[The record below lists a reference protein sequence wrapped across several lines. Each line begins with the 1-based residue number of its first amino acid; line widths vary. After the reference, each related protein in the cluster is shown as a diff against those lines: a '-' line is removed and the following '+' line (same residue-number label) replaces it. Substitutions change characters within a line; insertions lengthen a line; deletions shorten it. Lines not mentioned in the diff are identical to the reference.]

1 MADKNKQTEL
11 SNKKDSDHLYKYDED
26 ADAKIHKASPW
37 QNDPEYFKRCKIS
50 SAALLKIILHARKT
64 CTEEYQS
71 GHSDPTEV
79 MGLMQGK
86 IEERTFVVVDAFGLC
101 EGNEVSVQPKDEDYE
116 FIVDYTDTLRD
127 RGLRREKLLGW
138 YHSHPGLGVFLSG
151 TDVSTQRFQQTHIDP
166 YLAIVIDPLA
176 TVSSGKP
183 RIGAFRVFPENY
195 KPKEPVNWVAAQT
208 IYGVDN
214 PGAYKDQFYPLEI
227 EIFKSSLDSILF
239 DHLYQQFWGK
249 ALSSSKNLATRD
261 FITAK
266 ITVASTAL
274 EKLGKDVSQ
283 SAPGQFTL
291 TAKKKKKDED
301 SEFDEVC
308 NEISRVSI
316 DQLNGSYTQLV
327 KDYLFTVKH

>member
-1 MADKNKQTEL
+1 MSDKSKQTNET
-11 SNKKDSDHLYKYDED
+11 KKDTDSLYKYDED
-26 ADAKIHKASPW
+26 LDAKIRKSAPW
-37 QNDPEYFKRCKIS
+37 SNDPEYFKRCKIS

-64 CTEEYQS
+64 CTEEYQK
-71 GHSDPTEV
+71 GNDPIEV
-79 MGLMQGK
+79 MGLMQGR

-116 FIVDYTDTLRD
+116 FIVEYTDTLREK
-127 RGLRREKLLGW
+127 GLRKEKLIGW

-151 TDVSTQRFQQTHIDP
+151 TDVSTQRFQQTHMDP

-195 KPKEPVNWVAAQT
+195 KPKEPVNWAAAQT

-227 EIFKSSLDSILF
+227 EIFKSSLDSVLF

-249 ALSSSKNLATRD
+249 ALSTSKNLSTRD

-266 ITVASTAL
+266 ISVVSNSL

-283 SAPGQFTL
+283 SAPGGFAL
-291 TAKKKKKDED
+291 TSKRKKKDEE

-327 KDYLFTVKH
+327 KDYLFTIKY

>member
-1 MADKNKQTEL
+1 MTDKKQ
-11 SNKKDSDHLYKYDED
+11 
-26 ADAKIHKASPW
+26 KIRKAQPW
-37 QNDPEYFKRCKIS
+37 LNDPEYFKRCRITS
-50 SAALLKIILHARKT
+50 VALLKIILHARKT
-64 CTEEYQS
+64 CTEEYRKEGS
-71 GHSDPTEV
+71 EPIEV

-86 IEERTFVVVDAFGLC
+86 VEERTFVVVDAFGLC
-101 EGNEVSVQPKDEDYE
+101 EGTEVSVQPKDEDYE
-116 FIVDYTDTLRD
+116 YIIDYTSSLK
-127 RGLRREKLLGW
+127 EKGIRKEKVIGW

-151 TDVSTQRFQQTHIDP
+151 TDVSTQRFQQQMDP

-208 IYGVDN
+208 IFGVDN
-214 PGAYKDQFYPLEI
+214 PGPYKDQFYPLEI
-227 EIFKSSLDSILF
+227 EVSKSQLDSVLF

-249 ALSSSKNLATRD
+249 ALSTSKNLNTRD
-261 FITAK
+261 FVTAK
-266 ITVASTAL
+266 ITVAATSL
-274 EKLGKDVSQ
+274 EKLGKDVTQ
-283 SAPGQFTL
+283 PVPGQFGITS
-291 TAKKKKKDED
+291 KRKKKDED

-316 DQLNGSYTQLV
+316 DQLNGSFTQLV

>member
-1 MADKNKQTEL
+1 MADKKQQEA
-11 SNKKDSDHLYKYDED
+11 KKDVSDNLYKYDED
-26 ADAKIHKASPW
+26 ADNKIRKAAPW

-50 SAALLKIILHARKT
+50 SVALLKIILHARKT
-64 CTEEYQS
+64 CTEEYQK
-71 GHSDPTEV
+71 GNEPVEV

-86 IEERTFVVVDAFGLC
+86 LEDRTFVVVDAFGLC

-116 FIVDYTDTLRD
+116 YIIDYTDTLREK
-127 RGLRREKLLGW
+127 GLRKEKLIGW

-151 TDVSTQRFQQTHIDP
+151 TDVATQRFQQTHLDP
-166 YLAIVIDPLA
+166 YLSIVIDPMA

-183 RIGAFRVFPENY
+183 RMGAFRVFPEGY

-227 EIFKSSLDSILF
+227 EIFKSSLDSVLF

-249 ALSSSKNLATRD
+249 ALSTSKNLATRD

-266 ITVASTAL
+266 ITVAATSL
-274 EKLGKDVSQ
+274 EKLGKDVGQSQ
-283 SAPGQFTL
+283 GHFAL
-291 TAKKKKKDED
+291 VAKRKKKDED
-301 SEFDEVC
+301 TELDEVC
-308 NEISRVSI
+308 NDISRVSI
-316 DQLNGSYTQLV
+316 DQLNGSFTQLV
-327 KDYLFTVKH
+327 KNSLFTVNQ